1 MECRNKRRMGDV
13 IMSSISTR
21 TAGSGGIVLKDP
33 STSAAAEKKTAGR
46 FNSRI
51 GYIMVAAGAAV
62 GLGNIWKFP
71 YLVYGDGG
79 GTFLVI
85 YLIIAVLLARPQVT
99 VESAIGRHRRANPI
113 DAFGKINPRWKFVG
127 AINVLCTTM
136 ICFYYMIVSG
146 YILKYT
152 IVFFTGAH
160 FGADK
165 EAFYINF
172 ISKPIEPLIY
182 GAVIIGFTTVVLMTG
197 ITKKVESFCKFL
209 MPALMILLVVCGIWS
224 FATSGNPVAGLKF
237 YFVPTLSKL
246 TFGTFAD
253 ACMQVLFSVGIG
265 WAIFIT
271 LGASVGDDHN
281 LRADANQISFF
292 DTLVAVLAGFV
303 IIPAVVGSGSQ
314 MTSGPSLIF
323 EAMTTI
329 FAKLP
334 GGNIIGGLFFLS
346 VLFAVLSSCFTFVEI
361 PAMTLSEKAHISHKK
376 ACVIVA
382 VVLYI
387 GGIFC
392 SLSQGN
398 GLLSGVKIPW
408 LDASQGIVYYNI
420 YNWIDTFTGYILLP
434 LGTFLTTIFAS
445 HVWGYK
451 NMEAELK
458 KGGGRPISRYD
469 KFTMGILDPII
480 AIIIMA
486 HAFGVDT
493 ALGLA

>member
-99 VESAIGRHRRANPI
+99 VESAIGRHSRANPI

-182 GAVIIGFTTVVLMTG
+182 GAVIIGFTTVVLMT
-197 ITKKVESFCKFL
+197 
-209 MPALMILLVVCGIWS
+209 
-224 FATSGNPVAGLKF
+224 
-237 YFVPTLSKL
+237 
-246 TFGTFAD
+246 
-253 ACMQVLFSVGIG
+253 
-265 WAIFIT
+265 
-271 LGASVGDDHN
+271 
-281 LRADANQISFF
+281 
-292 DTLVAVLAGFV
+292 
-303 IIPAVVGSGSQ
+303 
-314 MTSGPSLIF
+314 
-323 EAMTTI
+323 
-329 FAKLP
+329 
-334 GGNIIGGLFFLS
+334 
-346 VLFAVLSSCFTFVEI
+346 
-361 PAMTLSEKAHISHKK
+361 
-376 ACVIVA
+376 
-382 VVLYI
+382 
-387 GGIFC
+387 
-392 SLSQGN
+392 
-398 GLLSGVKIPW
+398 
-408 LDASQGIVYYNI
+408 
-420 YNWIDTFTGYILLP
+420 
-434 LGTFLTTIFAS
+434 
-445 HVWGYK
+445 
-451 NMEAELK
+451 
-458 KGGGRPISRYD
+458 
-469 KFTMGILDPII
+469 
-480 AIIIMA
+480 
-486 HAFGVDT
+486 
-493 ALGLA
+493 